1 MLRRISHFAVFASVI
16 FSSLQ
21 ASAEQHPLPGEI
33 FHGARL
39 FQETR
44 FAQYFHDFVAR
55 GGGINE
61 TLAQGD
67 PRLEKTFRFFGLPPY
82 QIPFATSP
90 FKGTSYSCR
99 TCHMVDEH
107 ADQKELGM
115 RAFADFASRSPL
127 AERDDGQLVTVRNS
141 PVLVGSLSKRDN
153 LVLHHDGEFSS
164 ARDLIVSTLTGRNL
178 GWLPDEQEVAI
189 RHVCNV
195 IRQDD
200 GTGGLAK
207 KFGGWSYPE
216 VFSGL
221 SESGQLPEKYMI
233 DAGHRIK
240 VSERTC
246 NDILESVAYLL
257 ERYMDS
263 LKFAENR
270 HSYSPYDLFLATN
283 SLPAHPSEDESDED
297 YGNRL
302 LAMIESLDESGNLK
316 FVKSN
321 PNTENGQFR
330 FHDQSYAFGE
340 MELQGLRV
348 FFNRK
353 PVPGRGAGNC
363 AICHPAPHFTDFSL
377 HNIGVTQVEYEAIH
391 GQGSFQNL
399 QIPDLKQRGERARF
413 YLPATP
419 AHPDRLG
426 IFRKAASES
435 NTLATDLGAWN
446 IFLNADYP
454 NVQGHL
460 RNLFCGDE
468 ATCLTDDMA
477 LQKAIAAFKTPT
489 LRNLGHSAPYMHNG
503 QISDLHATV
512 GFYIASSNS
521 SRNGLIRNAD
531 SELRNVRISSRD
543 VQPLVSFLISIYED
557 FY

>member
-127 AERDDGQLVTVRNS
+127 AQRDDGQLVTVRNS

-189 RHVCNV
+189 RHVW
-195 IRQDD
+195 Q
-200 GTGGLAK
+200 
-207 KFGGWSYPE
+207 
-216 VFSGL
+216 
-221 SESGQLPEKYMI
+221 
-233 DAGHRIK
+233 
-240 VSERTC
+240 
-246 NDILESVAYLL
+246 
-257 ERYMDS
+257 
-263 LKFAENR
+263 
-270 HSYSPYDLFLATN
+270 
-283 SLPAHPSEDESDED
+283 
-297 YGNRL
+297 
-302 LAMIESLDESGNLK
+302 
-316 FVKSN
+316 
-321 PNTENGQFR
+321 
-330 FHDQSYAFGE
+330 
-340 MELQGLRV
+340 
-348 FFNRK
+348 
-353 PVPGRGAGNC
+353 
-363 AICHPAPHFTDFSL
+363 CHPA
-377 HNIGVTQVEYEAIH
+377 G
-391 GQGSFQNL
+391 
-399 QIPDLKQRGERARF
+399 R
-413 YLPATP
+413 
-419 AHPDRLG
+419 
-426 IFRKAASES
+426 
-435 NTLATDLGAWN
+435 WN
-446 IFLNADYP
+446 
-454 NVQGHL
+454 
-460 RNLFCGDE
+460 R
-468 ATCLTDDMA
+468 
-477 LQKAIAAFKTPT
+477 
-489 LRNLGHSAPYMHNG
+489 
-503 QISDLHATV
+503 
-512 GFYIASSNS
+512 
-521 SRNGLIRNAD
+521 
-531 SELRNVRISSRD
+531 
-543 VQPLVSFLISIYED
+543 
-557 FY
+557 